1 MGAGSFAAI
10 IPAAGL
16 SSRMGCLKALLSF
29 GEVTAL
35 ERVIGLFVSCGVSD
49 VRVVVGHAADR
60 LAPILRS
67 LGVASVFNPD
77 HAQGMFTSVV
87 AGVRSL
93 DPEVD
98 AFFFLPV
105 DIPLVRPATIRRLLD
120 GWTGD
125 RNAVLHPT
133 LDGRRGHPPLIGGA
147 HIPGIAA
154 WTGDGG
160 LGGYLRNQP
169 AREIP
174 VPDRFMN
181 MDLDTPED
189 YRTALAEWVRF
200 SVPNAVECKALR
212 NHVAHTP
219 EPVQAHCLAVAEV
232 AETLGRAV
240 VDAGGHL
247 DLPLLVAAAR
257 LHDIRR
263 GEPNHAEAAAELLR
277 RQGFPTVADLVARH
291 MDLEPREGRP
301 VNEAEL
307 LFLADKLVDG
317 TRRVEPEARFEAK
330 LARFRDDPD
339 ARAGVRRRMERALA
353 AKARVERTTGRPIAA
368 ILREMRGG
376 DVVDPVLRKR

>member
-1 MGAGSFAAI
+1 MAESVAAVVA
-10 IPAAGL
+10 AAGL
-16 SSRMGCLKALLSF
+16 SSRMGRLKALLSF

-35 ERVIGLFVSCGVSD
+35 ERVVGLFVSSGVTD

-60 LAPILRS
+60 LAPLLRS
-67 LGVASVFNPD
+67 MGVVPVPNPD
-77 HAQGMFTSVV
+77 YARDMFTSAV

-120 GWTGD
+120 AWTGD
-125 RNAVLHPT
+125 RNEVLHPT

-154 WTGDGG
+154 WSGEGG

-174 VPDRFMN
+174 LPDRFMT

-189 YRTALAEWVRF
+189 YRDALAEWVRF
-200 SVPNAVECKALR
+200 SVPNAAECKALR

-219 EPVQAHCLAVAEV
+219 EPVQAHCLAVAGV
-232 AETLGRAV
+232 AETLGRALV
-240 VDAGGHL
+240 AAGAHL
-247 DLPLLVAAAR
+247 DLPLLAAAAR

-263 GEPNHAEAAAELLR
+263 GEPNHAEAGAELLR
-277 RQGFPTVADLVARH
+277 RHGFPAVADLVLRH
-291 MDLEPREGRP
+291 MDLESREGRP
-301 VNEAEL
+301 VNEAEI
-307 LFLADKLVDG
+307 LFLADKLVQGD
-317 TRRVEPEARFEAK
+317 RRVGLEDRFEAA
-330 LARFRDDPD
+330 LAKFRDNPD
-339 ARAGVRRRMERALA
+339 ARAAALRRLDRAMAVRRRVELA
-353 AKARVERTTGRPIAA
+353 AGRPLEE
-368 ILREMRGG
+368 ILAKNGEA
-376 DVVDPVLRKR
+376 PPK

>member
-1 MGAGSFAAI
+1 MPAESFAAI

-16 SSRMGCLKALLSF
+16 SSRMGRLKALLSF

-35 ERVIGLFVSCGVSD
+35 ERVVGLFVSAGVSD
-49 VRVVVGHAADR
+49 VRVVVGHAANR
-60 LAPILRS
+60 LAPVLRS
-67 LGVASVFNPD
+67 LGVSSVPNPD
-77 HAQGMFTSVV
+77 YARGMFTSVV

-93 DPEVD
+93 NPDVE

-105 DIPLVRPATIRRLLD
+105 DIPLVRSATIRRLLD
-120 GWTGD
+120 AWTGD
-125 RNAVLHPT
+125 RNEVLHPA

-147 HIPGIAA
+147 HVPGIAA
-154 WTGDGG
+154 WDGDGG

-189 YRTALAEWVRF
+189 YRIALAEWVRF
-200 SVPNAVECKALR
+200 SVPDAAECKALR

-219 EPVQAHCLAVAEV
+219 EPVQAHCLAVSEV
-232 AETLGRAV
+232 AEALGRALV
-240 VDAGGHL
+240 ESGANL
-247 DLPLLVAAAR
+247 DLPLLAAAAR

-263 GEPNHAEAAAELLR
+263 GEPNHAEAGAELLR
-277 RQGFPTVADLVARH
+277 RQGFPAVADLVARH

-301 VNEAEL
+301 VNEAEI

-317 TRRVEPEARFEAK
+317 DRRVRLEDRFGAK
-330 LARFRDDPD
+330 LERFREKPD
-339 ARAGVRRRMERALA
+339 ARAGALRRLDRAIA
-353 AKARVERTTGRPIAA
+353 VKRRVESAAGRSLEE
-368 ILREMRGG
+368 ILAGE
-376 DVVDPVLRKR
+376 PK